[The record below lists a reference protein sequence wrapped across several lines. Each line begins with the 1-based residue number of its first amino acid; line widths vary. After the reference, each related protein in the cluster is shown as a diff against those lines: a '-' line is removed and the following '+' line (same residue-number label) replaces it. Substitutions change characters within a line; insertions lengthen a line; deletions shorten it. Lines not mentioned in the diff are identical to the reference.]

1 MMMEE
6 TYYTDEE
13 MMSDLDELYT
23 VFSPK
28 YNSAVELELGYEVY
42 GSEETINEHLK
53 GESKMSRT
61 FKSYSFEDEKRI
73 RIEKR
78 MIKNRRKFF
87 KTNRGSDLLN
97 ELGANLKFAA

>member
-1 MMMEE
+1 MKGTIMMMEE

-42 GSEETINEHLK
+42 SDEEIIN
-53 GESKMSRT
+53 
-61 FKSYSFEDEKRI
+61 
-73 RIEKR
+73 
-78 MIKNRRKFF
+78 
-87 KTNRGSDLLN
+87 
-97 ELGANLKFAA
+97 

>member
-42 GSEETINEHLK
+42 SDEEIIN
-53 GESKMSRT
+53 
-61 FKSYSFEDEKRI
+61 
-73 RIEKR
+73 
-78 MIKNRRKFF
+78 
-87 KTNRGSDLLN
+87 
-97 ELGANLKFAA
+97 

>member
-42 GSEETINEHLK
+42 GSEETIN
-53 GESKMSRT
+53 
-61 FKSYSFEDEKRI
+61 
-73 RIEKR
+73 
-78 MIKNRRKFF
+78 
-87 KTNRGSDLLN
+87 
-97 ELGANLKFAA
+97 